1 VAFHISFA
9 AKAYLFDGR
18 TLRMVVVIII
28 ITIII
33 LFFTFYV
40 MIHQQLEPIAHLAQ
54 HKQKV
59 KENIAY
65 IGEINIFV

>member
-1 VAFHISFA
+1 
-9 AKAYLFDGR
+9 
-18 TLRMVVVIII
+18 MVVVIII